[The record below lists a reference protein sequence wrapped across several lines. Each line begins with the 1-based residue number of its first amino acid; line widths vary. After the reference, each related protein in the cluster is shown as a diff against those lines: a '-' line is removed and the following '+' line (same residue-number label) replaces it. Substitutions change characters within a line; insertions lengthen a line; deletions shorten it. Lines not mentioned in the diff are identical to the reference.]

1 MLRCLF
7 IYFFFEEGL
16 VHVVF
21 RNMEKRTIFFENR
34 MFSSVQS
41 NIYYCIEIECLRIY
55 GRTGIQRW
63 F

>member
-34 MFSSVQS
+34 MFSSV
-41 NIYYCIEIECLRIY
+41 
-55 GRTGIQRW
+55 
-63 F
+63 